1 MDTNSGTKEN
11 TTTGAA
17 ASASSTLSGLSSE
30 FSTTLAAADTSAAQG
45 IQALQQVHQAR
56 LSLLTRTAAT
66 LQAQYGA
73 DDPRVKAAQTAVIAT
88 TATVGRIA
96 MVSQQLGTTVPQVSA
111 NGWALYGS
119 VIDDQRKPLARY
131 TVFLVDETKTYLE
144 AYGFAYTDGTG
155 SFVLSYSGTTGGIHA
170 VAQGK
175 ASSQAAPSLFI
186 EVANAKA
193 LPVYLSTAAFQPTVG
208 AATYQQIIIP
218 SGSQPI
224 GDPPEAIREVAMP
237 SKKEQTKAR
246 RKKTS

>member
-1 MDTNSGTKEN
+1 METNSGTKA
-11 TTTGAA
+11 TSSASAA
-17 ASASSTLSGLSSE
+17 ASSTVSQLSSE
-30 FSTTLAAADTSAAQG
+30 FSSILRSADTSAAQG

-73 DDPRVKAAQTAVIAT
+73 DDPRVKAAQTAVTAT

-96 MVSQQLGTTVPQVSA
+96 IVSQQLGTTVPQVSP

-119 VIDDQRKPLARY
+119 VIDDQSKPLARY

-144 AYGFAYTDGTG
+144 AYGFAYTDASGA
-155 SFVLSYSGTTGGIHA
+155 FLLSYSGTTEGIHA

-175 ASSQAAPSLFI
+175 ASSHAAPSLFI
-186 EVANAKA
+186 GVANAKA
-193 LPVYLSTAAFQPTVG
+193 LPVYLSTTAFQPTIG

-218 SGSQPI
+218 AGSQPI
-224 GDPPEAIREVAMP
+224 GDPPDAIRNVAMP
-237 SKKEQTKAR
+237 SKKEQSKAR

>member
-17 ASASSTLSGLSSE
+17 ASSSSTLSGLSSE
-30 FSTTLAAADTSAAQG
+30 FSTTLASADTSAAQG

-73 DDPRVKAAQTAVIAT
+73 DDPRVKAAQTAVTAT

-111 NGWALYGS
+111 NGWALYGR
-119 VIDDQRKPLARY
+119 VTDDQSKPLARY

-144 AYGFAYTDGTG
+144 AYGFAYTNGTG
-155 SFVLSYSGTTGGIHA
+155 SFVLSYSGTTEGIHA

-175 ASSQAAPSLFI
+175 GSSHAAPSLFI

-193 LPVYLSTAAFQPTVG
+193 QPVYLSTTAFQPTVG

-218 SGSQPI
+218 AESQPI
-224 GDPPEAIREVAMP
+224 GDPPDAIREVAMP

>member
-1 MDTNSGTKEN
+1 MDTNSGTKES
-11 TTTGAA
+11 TSAGAA
-17 ASASSTLSGLSSE
+17 ASSPLSQLSSE
-30 FSTTLAAADTSAAQG
+30 FSTILSSADTSAAQG
-45 IQALQQVHQAR
+45 IQVLQQVHQAR

-73 DDPRVKAAQTAVIAT
+73 DDPRVKAAQTAVTAT

-96 MVSQQLGTTVPQVSA
+96 MVSQQLGATVPQVSP

-144 AYGFAYTDGTG
+144 AYGFAYTDATG
-155 SFVLSYSGTTGGIHA
+155 AFLLSYSGTTEGIHA

-175 ASSQAAPSLFI
+175 ASSHTAPSLFI

-193 LPVYLSTAAFQPTVG
+193 QPVYLSTTAFQPSVG

-224 GDPPEAIREVAMP
+224 GDPPDAIRNVALP

-246 RKKTS
+246 RKKMS

>member
-1 MDTNSGTKEN
+1 METNSGTKG
-11 TTTGAA
+11 TTSA
-17 ASASSTLSGLSSE
+17 ASSSSTLSQLSSE
-30 FSTTLAAADTSAAQG
+30 FGTILSSADTSAAQG

-56 LSLLTRTAAT
+56 LSLLARTAAT

-73 DDPRVKAAQTAVIAT
+73 DDPRVKAAQTAVTAT

-96 MVSQQLGTTVPQVSA
+96 MVSQQLGATVPQVSP

-144 AYGFAYTDGTG
+144 AYGFAYTDATG
-155 SFVLSYSGTTGGIHA
+155 AFLLSYSGTTEGIHA
-170 VAQGK
+170 VAPGK

-193 LPVYLSTAAFQPTVG
+193 LPVYLSATAFQPTVG

-224 GDPPEAIREVAMP
+224 GDPPDAIRNVAMP
-237 SKKEQTKAR
+237 SKKEQTKAK

>member
-1 MDTNSGTKEN
+1 MDTNSGTKEG
-11 TTTGAA
+11 TSAGAA
-17 ASASSTLSGLSSE
+17 ASSSSPFSQLSSE
-30 FSTTLAAADTSAAQG
+30 FTTTLASADTSAAQG

-73 DDPRVKAAQTAVIAT
+73 DDPRAKAAQTAVTAT

-96 MVSQQLGTTVPQVSA
+96 MVSQQLGTTVPQVSP
-111 NGWALYGS
+111 NGWALYGR
-119 VIDDQRKPLARY
+119 VIDDQSKPLARY

-144 AYGFAYTDGTG
+144 AYGFAYTDATG
-155 SFVLSYSGTTGGIHA
+155 AFVLSYSGTTEGIHA

-175 ASSQAAPSLFI
+175 ASSHAAPSLFI
-186 EVANAKA
+186 EVANARA
-193 LPVYLSTAAFQPTVG
+193 LPVYLGTTAFQPTVG

-224 GDPPEAIREVAMP
+224 GDPPEAIRNVAMP
-237 SKKEQTKAR
+237 SKKEQTKAK

>member
-1 MDTNSGTKEN
+1 MDTNSGTKE
-11 TTTGAA
+11 TTSAGAT
-17 ASASSTLSGLSSE
+17 ASSTLSQLSSE
-30 FSTTLAAADTSAAQG
+30 FGTILSSADTSAAQG

-73 DDPRVKAAQTAVIAT
+73 DDPRVKAAQTAVTAT
-88 TATVGRIA
+88 TAIVGRIA
-96 MVSQQLGTTVPQVSA
+96 MVSQQLGTTVPQVSP

-119 VIDDQRKPLARY
+119 VIDDQRKPLTRY

-144 AYGFAYTDGTG
+144 AYGFAYTDATG
-155 SFVLSYSGTTGGIHA
+155 AFLLSYSGTTEGIHA

-175 ASSQAAPSLFI
+175 ASSHAAPSLFI

-193 LPVYLSTAAFQPTVG
+193 LPVYLSTTAFQPTVG

-224 GDPPEAIREVAMP
+224 GDPPEAIRDVALP
-237 SKKEQTKAR
+237 SKKEQTKAK